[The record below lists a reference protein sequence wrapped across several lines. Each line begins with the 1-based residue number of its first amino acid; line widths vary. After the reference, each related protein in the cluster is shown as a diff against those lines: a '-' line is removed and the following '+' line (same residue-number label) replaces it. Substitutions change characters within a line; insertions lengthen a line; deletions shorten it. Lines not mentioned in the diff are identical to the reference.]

1 MLTSDTY
8 QLTHPE
14 SLTDAELKEILE
26 NRCIDFSNYKNLT
39 RCGLIELYKRVA
51 MPLPQRES
59 ENNHSSSI
67 NKDNKETNSVNE
79 SHQNLSNLN
88 GTSDTKIHINEITKS
103 SQISHMKLTTSE
115 HELKCST
122 KKMRLYNSN
131 TETKCNGVDKCDDDD
146 KFEGAPSRKRQ
157 KITWP

>member
-1 MLTSDTY
+1 MLTPETY

-51 MPLPQRES
+51 MPLPQRQF
-59 ENNHSSSI
+59 ENNYSPNI

-79 SHQNLSNLN
+79 SHQNLTLLN
-88 GTSDTKIHINEITKS
+88 GTTNTKIDINEDTKS
-103 SQISHMKLTTSE
+103 SQTSNIKSTHE
-115 HELKCST
+115 NELKCLT
-122 KKMRLYNSN
+122 KKIRLYNSN
-131 TETKCNGVDKCDDDD
+131 NVTKCNGVDKRNNDD
-146 KFEGAPSRKRQ
+146 KFDGAPSRKRQ